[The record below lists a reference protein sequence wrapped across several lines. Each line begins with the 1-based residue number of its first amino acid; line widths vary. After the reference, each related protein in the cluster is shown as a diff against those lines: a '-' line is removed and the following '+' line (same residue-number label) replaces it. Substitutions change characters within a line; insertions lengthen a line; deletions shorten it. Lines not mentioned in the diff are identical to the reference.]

1 MGVFLVFGIVLLAA
15 SFSLIFLI
23 FILKKDSKG
32 NEDTVSSTVLG
43 AFVIISFIAGLSLMN
58 EYCSPS
64 ITPIDVY
71 RGKTTLEITYK
82 DSIAIDSTVVW
93 KEEVK

>member
-1 MGVFLVFGIVLLAA
+1 MELFYGITLLAVSFFIGLNFVVA
-15 SFSLIFLI
+15 S
-23 FILKKDSKG
+23 KKDSEVR
-32 NEDTVSSTVLG
+32 EDIILNSGWIV
-43 AFVIISFIAGLSLMN
+43 FIISLIIGINLIDD
-58 EYCSPS
+58 YCSPS

-82 DSIAIDSTVVW
+82 DSIAIDSIVVW

>member
-1 MGVFLVFGIVLLAA
+1 MELVFGIISLAI
-15 SFSLIFLI
+15 SFFIVVILIAAKSEDIILSAALGMIFIIFLI
-23 FILKKDSKG
+23 VGVDLID
-32 NEDTVSSTVLG
+32 N
-43 AFVIISFIAGLSLMN
+43 
-58 EYCSPS
+58 YCYPS
-64 ITPIDVY
+64 ITPMDVY

>member
-1 MGVFLVFGIVLLAA
+1 MDLICGIICLIIATFLSTI
-15 SFSLIFLI
+15 IYI
-23 FILKKDSKG
+23 FILHKKD
-32 NEDTVSSTVLG
+32 DTILCSALFG
-43 AFVIISFIAGLSLMN
+43 GFAFVFLIIGIGVIC
-58 EYCSPS
+58 EYSNPS

-93 KEEVK
+93 KEEIK

>member
-23 FILKKDSKG
+23 FILKKDSTG
-32 NEDTVSSTVLG
+32 NEDIVPSAVLG
-43 AFVIISFIAGLSLMN
+43 ALMMISFIAGISLIS

>member
-1 MGVFLVFGIVLLAA
+1 MDLIFGIILIA
-15 SFSLIFLI
+15 FSLFSSWLIFMLQNHYDDALLSAVLGVVIVIFLTAGI
-23 FILKKDSKG
+23 
-32 NEDTVSSTVLG
+32 E
-43 AFVIISFIAGLSLMN
+43 IID
-58 EYCSPS
+58 EYCYPS
-64 ITPIDVY
+64 ITPMDVY